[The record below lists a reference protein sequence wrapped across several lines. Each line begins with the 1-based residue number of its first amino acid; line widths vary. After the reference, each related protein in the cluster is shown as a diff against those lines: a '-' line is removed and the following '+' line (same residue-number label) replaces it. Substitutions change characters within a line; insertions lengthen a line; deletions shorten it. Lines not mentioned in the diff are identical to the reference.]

1 MKKRLDILG
10 SLLVPAPLISGA
22 LTCGTVLAQSY
33 PVKPMNMP
41 HQEFAAVVKES
52 RAAYVSLFSRISIK
66 LQ

>member
-1 MKKRLDILG
+1 MRIPVTSIRWG
-10 SLLVPAPLISGA
+10 ATLLAAAA
-22 LTCGTVLAQSY
+22 LMPVAVQSQSY